1 MYFTSND
8 RSQNVDKK
16 NHKGIDYVISR
27 KSKGVYSSKL
37 KSLYTNFIHSIKR
50 SGYRMKIKFDKDPL
64 AVELNNY
71 TTKNYERLYCP

>member
-16 NHKGIDYVISR
+16 KHKGIDYVISR